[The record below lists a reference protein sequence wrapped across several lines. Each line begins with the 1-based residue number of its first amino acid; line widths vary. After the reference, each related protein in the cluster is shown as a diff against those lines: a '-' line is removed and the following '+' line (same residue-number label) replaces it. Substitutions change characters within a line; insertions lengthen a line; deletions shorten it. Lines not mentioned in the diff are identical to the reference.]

1 MEQESPRADSQI
13 NALVVDDSTTLRRL
27 MELLLV
33 PLGFTLD
40 FVDTGERAIENSK
53 RKSYDI
59 VFLDILLPGIDGYRV
74 CKMLKGDKRTKS
86 TRVVMLTSKDSAI
99 DKVRG
104 MMAGT
109 DVYLTKPVDRMDL
122 IRAIDKCLPGVTYSR
137 RSYPA
142 ATGTHG
148 QQFPTFNRSRQ

>member
-1 MEQESPRADSQI
+1 MDQESPRVESPI

-33 PLGFTLD
+33 PLGFAID
-40 FVDTGERAIENSK
+40 FVESGERAIELSK
-53 RKSYDI
+53 RKIYDI

-74 CKMLKGDKRTKS
+74 CKTLKGDKSTKT
-86 TRVVMLTSKDSAI
+86 TRVVMLTSRDSAI

-109 DVYLTKPVDRMDL
+109 DVYLTKPLDRLDL
-122 IRAIDKCLPGVTYSR
+122 IRAINKCLPGIELSR
-137 RSYPA
+137 RAHPV

-148 QQFPTFNRSRQ
+148 HHFSTLNRSRQ